1 MLRIL
6 LALLACAL
14 LAPCAAATEVTPE
27 TTGNV
32 PALFEFHEVIARLW
46 HEAWPAKDVALL
58 ARLRPE
64 VDRGVAAIAAAEL
77 PGILRERKAAWT
89 KGVADLRR
97 IAATYDTAAAA
108 NDGPKLLAAAE
119 QLHAQFEL
127 LVRTIRPRVREM
139 EPFHVALYR
148 AWHVEL
154 PAADWAALRT
164 SAGALGSAMTAL
176 DAAKLSP
183 RQAALQ
189 ERFEKA
195 RTALRASVDGLAR
208 AARGTDDAALKAAL
222 EKTHGDYQALD
233 AVFD

>member
-1 MLRIL
+1 MRRLL
-6 LALLACAL
+6 LALLTCSL
-14 LAPCAAATEVTPE
+14 LAPCVTTTEVTSE
-27 TTGNV
+27 TTGQV
-32 PALFEFHEVIARLW
+32 PALFGFHEVIARIW
-46 HEAWPAKDVALL
+46 HEAWPARDVALL
-58 ARLRPE
+58 VRLRPD
-64 VDRGVAAIAAAEL
+64 VDRGVAAIAAADL
-77 PGILRERKAAWT
+77 PGILRERKTAWT

-108 NDGPKLLAAAE
+108 NDGPNLLAAAE

-154 PAADWAALRT
+154 PSADWAALRR
-164 SAGALGSAMTAL
+164 SAGALGSAMNAL
-176 DAAKLSP
+176 DGAKLST
-183 RQAALQ
+183 RQAALA

-195 RTALRASVDGLAR
+195 RAALRASVDTLAR
-208 AARGTDDAALKAAL
+208 AAQGTDDAVLKTAL
-222 EKTHGDYQALD
+222 EKTHADYQALD

>member
-1 MLRIL
+1 MRRLL

-14 LAPCAAATEVTPE
+14 LAPCALATEVNPE

-32 PALFEFHEVIARLW
+32 PALFDFHEVIVRIW

-58 ARLRPE
+58 ARLQPD
-64 VDRGVAAIAAAEL
+64 VDKGVAAIAAAEL

-89 KGVADLRR
+89 KGVAELQR
-97 IAATYDTAAAA
+97 IAGEYRAAAAA
-108 NDGPKLLAAAE
+108 NDGPQLLGAAE
-119 QLHAQFEL
+119 RLHAQFEL

-139 EPFHVALYR
+139 EPFHVVLYR

-154 PAADWAALRT
+154 PAADWAALRR
-164 SAGALGSAMTAL
+164 SAGALGSAMNAL
-176 DAAKLSP
+176 DGAKLSA

-189 ERFEKA
+189 ERFEKTRA
-195 RTALRASVDGLAR
+195 ALRASVDALAR
-208 AARGTDDAALKAAL
+208 AAQGTDDAVLKTAL
-222 EKTHGDYQALD
+222 EKTHADYQSLD